1 MIVSLKTFG
10 VFWSFGFFLAVCGK
24 EADEPLIKGNRTAI
38 PEPQRP
44 VDQVSAKYEYV
55 YTYEDSVE
63 TPKADRRA
71 EKKTTPPENE
81 YHYPY
86 RPKFP
91 AHSSLGYCKLQ
102 DFKFGESDRLG
113 KGGFGQVYKAIHKSG
128 KVVAIKHTLA
138 QSIKDKP
145 NHVENEETIHR
156 TLQNPFIGQLLCTM
170 KNSKNDIFFALEY
183 SPGGDMHKQ
192 ISTYYP
198 YSQAVLAKYVAQIV
212 LALRYMHYNCV
223 VYRDL
228 KAENIMIDE
237 NDNIKLGDLGL
248 AKYDCDNDLSNLAG
262 TVEYLAPEV
271 AGKRKYGRACDYY
284 SLAVLVYH
292 LQTGRLPYKHKKE
305 QKEAFIKQLAAG
317 KQKIASTGN
326 ASADELIRIL
336 SDYDPVQRW
345 SNVYVNFE
353 KFKGLKYFDGIDW
366 NMLEDIS
373 ANQY

>member
-1 MIVSLKTFG
+1 
-10 VFWSFGFFLAVCGK
+10 
-24 EADEPLIKGNRTAI
+24 
-38 PEPQRP
+38 
-44 VDQVSAKYEYV
+44 
-55 YTYEDSVE
+55 
-63 TPKADRRA
+63 
-71 EKKTTPPENE
+71 
-81 YHYPY
+81 
-86 RPKFP
+86 
-91 AHSSLGYCKLQ
+91 
-102 DFKFGESDRLG
+102 
-113 KGGFGQVYKAIHKSG
+113 
-128 KVVAIKHTLA
+128 
-138 QSIKDKP
+138 
-145 NHVENEETIHR
+145 
-156 TLQNPFIGQLLCTM
+156 
-170 KNSKNDIFFALEY
+170 
-183 SPGGDMHKQ
+183 
-192 ISTYYP
+192 
-198 YSQAVLAKYVAQIV
+198 VLAKYVAQIV